1 MRQGID
7 IAVEA
12 RRAFPPLVLFGNQ
25 KLLGS
30 AYQIL
35 LGSRLRGVVFV
46 CSLFSLYYLVTN
58 LVACSLGVGVSVPMA
73 QFFVSLG
80 LPEVIMMGFA
90 RTPVAVPAFGDPV
103 HATFSISVIVAG
115 GLFGVAYLHSAP
127 TILSVLAFDSGL
139 QPSRGQ
145 YDEVIAFV
153 HSATSSAWFYLL
165 PVVGVVAGVSSFQW
179 LSHLAHLSQWWGNA
193 SHGSAGTVL
202 SLNIGFVIG
211 VGMLLG
217 EVMALIT
224 SALYRLFLSPMNLR
238 PLHPDGC
245 GGFTPLGV
253 FSIVVYCIMLCGA
266 VGFAT
271 VYFFGYFGL
280 ENTALFWGCVLIYLV
295 AVFAVVFAPLIWF
308 AARVGDEKKR
318 VLRQL
323 EKNFQR
329 RIGRDVCTLRS
340 HREIPAMEDLL
351 ALYAVYEK
359 HPLTPFGGRTLLTMV
374 GSYMVQVAAG
384 LYGFF
389 GP

>member
-1 MRQGID
+1 MRSSTD
-7 IAVEA
+7 ITVEA
-12 RRAFPPLVLFGNQ
+12 RRAFPPLILWGNQ
-25 KLLGS
+25 KWLGS

-58 LVACSLGVGVSVPMA
+58 MVACSFGVGLSVKMA
-73 QFFVSLG
+73 QLLVSLG
-80 LPEVIMMGFA
+80 FPEIIMGFA

-127 TILSVLAFDSGL
+127 TILSLLAFDSGL
-139 QPSRGQ
+139 RPSRGQ
-145 YDEVIAFV
+145 YDEVVAFV
-153 HSATSSAWFYLL
+153 HSATSSVWFYLL
-165 PVVGVVAGVSSFQW
+165 PVVGVAAGVSSFQW
-179 LSHLAHLSQWWGNA
+179 LSHLAHLNQWWGNV

-211 VGMLLG
+211 VGILLG
-217 EVMALIT
+217 EVMVLIT
-224 SALYRLFLSPMNLR
+224 LALYRLFLSPMNLR

-253 FSIVVYCIMLCGA
+253 FSIVVYWIMLCGA

-280 ENTALFWGCVLIYLV
+280 EDTALFWGCVLIYLV

-308 AARVGDEKKR
+308 AARVEKEKRR

-329 RIGRDVCTLRS
+329 RIGRDVCTLPS
-340 HREIPAMEDLL
+340 HSEIPAMEDLL

-359 HPLTPFGGRTLLTMV
+359 HPLTPFGGRTLLTLV
-374 GSYMVQVAAG
+374 GSYAIQVAAG